1 VQNEESTISIAG
13 PLFEIRNKP
22 NNTNKMKITK
32 YLTALA
38 AACSLL
44 CLATPASAVIVNV
57 PGTSNP
63 WAALGGSA
71 EGGTAPVGVA
81 VSAGDNISF
90 SASGLVNWGFPVGG
104 AGVGPA
110 GDSPTTS
117 HAAAGG
123 VSALSNVN
131 QSALIGVWSNGLAF
145 VMGAGGAFVAPA
157 GVTALYLGVMDNG
170 NFGDNTG
177 SFSVDLNITPSGVP
191 DFGSTL
197 SLMVIGLGLMF
208 AYRKHVLA

>member
-1 VQNEESTISIAG
+1 
-13 PLFEIRNKP
+13 
-22 NNTNKMKITK
+22 MKITK

-63 WAALGGSA
+63 WAAFGA
-71 EGGTAPVGVA
+71 APDGGTAPVAVA
-81 VSAGDNISF
+81 IAGGDSINF
-90 SASGLVNWGFPVGG
+90 TASGLVNWGWPIGG
-104 AGVGPA
+104 PGVGPA
-110 GDSPTTS
+110 GDAPTTS

-123 VSALSNVN
+123 VTGLSNVN

-170 NFGDNTG
+170 NFSDNTG
-177 SFSVDLNITPSGVP
+177 SFNVDYNITPSGVP